1 MSDNKSS
8 RAEFHQFF
16 LWEYQRRNKEYRKS
30 YDCFIKL
37 LSECGVNYSYLN
49 ISEFDP
55 DKPNLF
61 ISKGQ
66 MQDDL
71 LKENCEFYRKYGR
84 YPTEYRTVEMKPK
97 YLSSSESELE
107 KIVTEHLL
115 PSGMDS
121 DTLLKKVLV
130 EDIKG
135 IEFTADRFKS
145 LERGVM
151 DFNYNLPYVDIRI
164 NLETKLDKLLAEIS
178 YIYYEYHSLE
188 ESNRNPLF
196 PNYEALKNYEKLA
209 EKYQQKIVEYEKNLT
224 GRGKSQAILPRVVGL
239 WLWDHWN
246 EGRKKKKNQISDAID
261 AFFKEFATDDSCP
274 HILHDGSKNSAYTE
288 DKHLRK
294 IFSITKNCIEKVKVL
309 PMK

>member
-30 YDCFIKL
+30 YDCFIQL

-55 DKPNLF
+55 DKPNLS

-71 LKENCEFYRKYGR
+71 LKEKGEFGRKYGR
-84 YPTEYRTVEMKPK
+84 DPTEYRTVEMKPK
-97 YLSSSESELE
+97 YLSSSESVLE

-130 EDIKG
+130 GDIKD
-135 IEFTADRFKS
+135 IEFTAVS
-145 LERGVM
+145 YISSERGAV
-151 DFNYNLPYVDIRI
+151 DFNYNFPHVDIRI
-164 NLETKLDKLLAEIS
+164 NLETKLDKLLSEIS

-188 ESNRNPLF
+188 EGNRNLLF
-196 PNYEALKNYEKLA
+196 PNYEALKNYEKLL
-209 EKYQQKIVEYEKNLT
+209 EKHQQKIVEYEKNLT

-274 HILHDGSKNSAYTE
+274 HILHDGSKNSAYAE

-309 PMK
+309 LMK